1 MSFIDLATSF
11 LGGGGLTAAVT
22 GAIGA
27 FTKYKEL
34 KLSYEHKKDQ
44 WAFEVQMY
52 QAQSQQER
60 YLVEKK
66 ALMVTET
73 VNAATLQAA
82 INSDSREVVE
92 LLKRKGKAPLW
103 AIFRILFR
111 PMLTLALFFACVFM
125 PFMPMPEVSDT
136 YVANPDISGIYTTI
150 RQGFSATLGF
160 WFGSRAVSGPDDNSP
175 YRAG

>member
-34 KLSYEHKKDQ
+34 KLSYEHKKAQ

-52 QAQSQQER
+52 QAQVKQEQ

-66 ALMVTET
+66 GLMVTET
-73 VNAATLQAA
+73 VSAATLQAA
-82 INSDSREVVE
+82 IHSDSQEVVA
-92 LLKRKGKAPLW
+92 LLKRKGKAPMW
-103 AIFRILFR
+103 AVFRTLFR
-111 PMLTLALFFACVFM
+111 PMLTLFLFFACVFM

-136 YVANPDISGIYTTI
+136 YVANPDVAGIYTTI

-160 WFGSRAVSGPDDNSP
+160 WFGSRAVSGPDGNTP
-175 YRAG
+175 YKA